1 MAARLSFPALCVT
14 ALAALLTIS
23 APASAQQSL
32 CADCHFANAGG
43 PNPIHLHEWDLS
55 AHGRAGVGCEACH
68 GGNPRT
74 VESFLAHQMIVRG
87 HGLENPVNRRN
98 LPATCG
104 KCHSGPYTEF
114 QSSRHYLLLRNG
126 DPAAPSCSTCH
137 GDVAAYLLSPKGLES
152 ECNGCHGRGKKQ
164 ERAEYAPNAR
174 YLLQAT
180 RDTRALLD
188 SARSLIKRVTDPKMR
203 ESLQYDYEQA
213 AVPLQEAAHAGH
225 SFVFDKVE
233 ERLGVAM
240 ARAEALADRLAN
252 LSVRTPSR

>member
-1 MAARLSFPALCVT
+1 MAAPLSFPALGAA
-14 ALAALLTIS
+14 ALALLLS
-23 APASAQQSL
+23 APPASAQQSL

-43 PNPIHLHEWDLS
+43 PNPMHLHEWDLS

-68 GGNPRT
+68 GGNPKT
-74 VESFLAHQMIVRG
+74 VESFLAHQTIVRG
-87 HGLENPVNRRN
+87 RGLDNPVNRRN

-114 QSSRHYLLLRNG
+114 QGSKHFLLLRNG

-164 ERAEYAPNAR
+164 ERPEYASNAR
-174 YLLQAT
+174 FLLQST

-188 SARSLIKRVTDPKMR
+188 SAKSLIKHVADAKLRA
-203 ESLQYDYEQA
+203 SLQYDYDQA
-213 AVPLQEAAHAGH
+213 LVPLLEAAHAGH
-225 SFVFDKVE
+225 AFVFDKME

-240 ARAEALADRLAN
+240 RRAEALTDRLAN
-252 LSVRTPSR
+252 LGGR

>member
-1 MAARLSFPALCVT
+1 MAARLSPLLFIA
-14 ALAALLTIS
+14 ALALLF
-23 APASAQQSL
+23 APGGASAQQSL

-43 PNPIHLHEWDLS
+43 PNPLHLHEWDLS

-68 GGNPRT
+68 GGNPKT
-74 VESFLAHQMIVRG
+74 VESFLAHQTIVRG

-104 KCHSGPYTEF
+104 RCHSGPYSEF
-114 QSSRHYLLLRNG
+114 QGSKHYLLLRNG

-164 ERAEYAPNAR
+164 ERAEYAADAR
-174 YLLQAT
+174 FLLQST
-180 RDTRALLD
+180 RDTRRLLN
-188 SARSLIKRVTDPKMR
+188 SARSLITRVTDAKLR
-203 ESLQYDYEQA
+203 ASLQYDYEQA
-213 AVPLQEAAHAGH
+213 MVPLQEAAHAGH

-240 ARAEALADRLAN
+240 RRAEALTDRLAN
-252 LSVRTPSR
+252 LGARAPDR

>member
-1 MAARLSFPALCVT
+1 MAAPRCFSAVC
-14 ALAALLTIS
+14 LAAFTALLTMV

-43 PNPIHLHEWDLS
+43 PNPRHLHEWDLS
-55 AHGRAGVGCEACH
+55 AHGRAGIGCEACH
-68 GGNPRT
+68 GGNPKT
-74 VESFLAHQMIVRG
+74 VDAFRAHQTIGRG
-87 HGLENPVNRRN
+87 RGLENPVNRRN

-114 QSSRHYLLLRNG
+114 RTSKHYLLLRNG
-126 DPAAPSCSTCH
+126 DTAAPSCSTCH

-152 ECNGCHGRGKKQ
+152 ECNNCHGRGKPR
-164 ERAEYAPNAR
+164 ERVEYAANAR
-174 YLLQAT
+174 ILLQRT

-188 SARSLIKRVTDPKMR
+188 GVRPLIRRVKDAPLR
-203 ESLQYDYEQA
+203 ASLQYDYDQA
-213 AVPLQEAAHAGH
+213 DVPLKEAAHAGH

-240 ARAEALADRLAN
+240 TRAEALSDRLAN
-252 LSVRTPSR
+252 LGVRTPGR